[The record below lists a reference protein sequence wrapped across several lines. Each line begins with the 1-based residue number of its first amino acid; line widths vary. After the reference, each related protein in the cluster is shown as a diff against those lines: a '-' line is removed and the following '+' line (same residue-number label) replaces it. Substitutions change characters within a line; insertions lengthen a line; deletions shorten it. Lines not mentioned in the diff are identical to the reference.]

1 MSKPKSES
9 GKEPPR
15 IRFGDDLLPA
25 HDVWHKMETVNVVV
39 DAIDRFNQKFP
50 ELASATTRDVVPL
63 VRQRLKDIELHMP
76 YKGSQADLA
85 ELAVNLLSSMSPE
98 EVIDTLEQEHGA
110 RIGIVD
116 LIQLAG
122 DAAYRAALS
131 REATE
136 YELNRISPQQAA
148 DLWNDL
154 GRPAPGGGLW
164 NAAKVQALLLLKPD

>member
-1 MSKPKSES
+1 MMQQIPMWAVVLDYAL
-9 GKEPPR
+9 GT
-15 IRFGDDLLPA
+15 IMWTLIGRFGMRLFLPE
-25 HDVWHKMETVNVVV
+25 DS
-39 DAIDRFNQKFP
+39 KFFFSRIFIKLT